1 MISLQLPKFKLSA
14 SVVGFASSLVPKE
27 IPVSCDAVRE
37 YTQYDVKREGGR
49 PSRYERFART
59 DVKLSVYVRAKWNE
73 TRSKGKL
80 ICVVRASKVGKIS
93 SLRNSPEMTLR
104 LL

>member
-1 MISLQLPKFKLSA
+1 MKPLAVGSKLISLQLPKFKLSA

-27 IPVSCDAVRE
+27 IPVSCDAERE

-59 DVKLSVYVRAKWNE
+59 NVELWAYVRAE
-73 TRSKGKL
+73 
-80 ICVVRASKVGKIS
+80 
-93 SLRNSPEMTLR
+93 
-104 LL
+104 